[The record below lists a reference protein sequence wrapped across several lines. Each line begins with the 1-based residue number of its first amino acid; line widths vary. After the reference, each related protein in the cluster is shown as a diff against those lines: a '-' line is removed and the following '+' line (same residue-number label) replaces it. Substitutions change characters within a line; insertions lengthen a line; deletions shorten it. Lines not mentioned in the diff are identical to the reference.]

1 MRNLIRCSPKAG
13 SARYPFGMRISRNNL
28 LTSLTLVLGLLLNNV
43 SLAQS
48 VEFGVD
54 ATGDPNA
61 VKVGGGSGFL
71 YSERIVLTV
80 GHVIGAEN
88 PGAVPYWEREGVIY
102 NPGIVTIAGQ
112 KQYKVKKVLIPSTY
126 TKPDYANNI
135 INDDNAIIILSEDI
149 PMTKKAVFATEEQM
163 QRFVREKSKVE
174 LVGYGI
180 THGSQRPVTT
190 INNRAPHKLT
200 STLLSPEGV
209 LAFYRQYPNVD
220 WKKINKP
227 GVYGIVQHRELKQSH
242 ICDGDSGSM
251 FFVEENNVRYLL
263 GTTGL
268 GLVNNNCPPPETW
281 YGFPSMSWIDP
292 ASKLRDLLKTAEK
305 IVEEDRKREAEE
317 IRLAAELKA
326 KQETEAKAAAEFKA
340 KQEADAKAAAELKV
354 KLEAEAIAAAQ
365 LKAKQEAEA
374 KAAALKKTTIT
385 CIKGKL
391 VKKVTGVKP
400 VCPKGYK
407 KK

>member
-1 MRNLIRCSPKAG
+1 
-13 SARYPFGMRISRNNL
+13 MRIKGSIL
-28 LTSLTLVLGLLLNNV
+28 LTSLILTFGPILSGALP
-43 SLAQS
+43 AHS
-48 VEFGVD
+48 VEFGQD

-80 GHVIGAEN
+80 GHVIGAEH
-88 PGAVPYWEREGVIY
+88 PGAVPYWESEGVIY

-112 KQYKVKKVLIPSTY
+112 KQYKVKRVLIPSTY

-135 INDDNAIIILSEDI
+135 INDDNAVVILSEDI

-163 QRFVREKSKVE
+163 QRFAREKSKVE

-200 STLLSPEGV
+200 STLLSPQDV

-251 FFVEENNVRYLL
+251 FFVEENNIRYLL

-268 GLVNNNCPPPETW
+268 GLVNNNCPPPEQW

-292 ASKLRDLLKTAEK
+292 NSKLRDLLKIAEA
-305 IVEEDRKREAEE
+305 IVEEDKKREFA
-317 IRLAAELKA
+317 AAELIT
-326 KQETEAKAAAEFKA
+326 KQEAEAKAAA
-340 KQEADAKAAAELKV
+340 D
-354 KLEAEAIAAAQ
+354 

-374 KAAALKKTTIT
+374 KAAAELKAKQEAEAEADLKAKQEAEAKAAVLKKTTIT
-385 CIKGKL
+385 CLKGKL
-391 VKKVTGVKP
+391 VKKVTAVKP

>member
-1 MRNLIRCSPKAG
+1 MRK
-13 SARYPFGMRISRNNL
+13 SAIAF
-28 LTSLTLVLGLLLNNV
+28 LTSCILILGQVFSPVLP
-43 SLAQS
+43 AHS
-48 VEFGVD
+48 VEFGQD

-88 PGAVPYWEREGVIY
+88 PGAIPYWEREGVIY

-126 TKPDYANNI
+126 TKPDYMNNI
-135 INDDNAIIILSEDI
+135 INDDNAVVILSEDI
-149 PMTKKAVFATEEQM
+149 PMTKRAVFATEDQM
-163 QRFVREKSKVE
+163 KRFVKEKSKVE

-200 STLLSPEGV
+200 STLISPEAV
-209 LAFYRQYPNVD
+209 LDFYRQYPNVD

-292 ASKLRDLLKTAEK
+292 NSKLRDLLKTAEK

-317 IRLAAELKA
+317 IRLAAELRT
-326 KQETEAKAAAEFKA
+326 KQEAEAKAAE
-340 KQEADAKAAAELKV
+340 
-354 KLEAEAIAAAQ
+354 

-374 KAAALKKTTIT
+374 KAAAELKAKQEAEAKVAALKKTTIT
-385 CIKGKL
+385 CLKGKL
-391 VKKVTGVKP
+391 VKKVTAVKP

>member
-1 MRNLIRCSPKAG
+1 MWRVL
-13 SARYPFGMRISRNNL
+13 RIFK
-28 LTSLTLVLGLLLNNV
+28 VLGICI
-43 SLAQS
+43 SLVTLHLSVPSSA
-48 VEFGVD
+48 VEFGQD

-80 GHVIGAEN
+80 GHVIGAEDS
-88 PGAVPYWEREGVIY
+88 GAVPYWEREGVIY

-126 TKPDYANNI
+126 TKPDYFNNI
-135 INDDNAIIILSEDI
+135 INDDIAVIILSEDI
-149 PMTKKAVFATEEQM
+149 PMTKRAVFATEDQM

-180 THGSQRPVTT
+180 THGSQRPVTR

-200 STLLSPEGV
+200 STLISPEAV
-209 LAFYRQYPNVD
+209 LEFYRQYPVD

-242 ICDGDSGSM
+242 ICDGDSGSV
-251 FFVEENNVRYLL
+251 FFVEENNIRYVL

-268 GLVNNNCPPPETW
+268 GLVNNNCPPPE
-281 YGFPSMSWIDP
+281 YEYPFPSMSWIDP
-292 ASKLRDLLKTAEK
+292 NSKLRDLVKTAEK
-305 IVEEDRKREAEE
+305 IVEEDKKREFVAAEE
-317 IRLAAELKA
+317 VRLAAELKA
-326 KQETEAKAAAEFKA
+326 KQEAEAKAEE
-340 KQEADAKAAAELKV
+340 EARARA
-354 KLEAEAIAAAQ
+354 EAE

-374 KAAALKKTTIT
+374 KAKAEEEAKARAEAEAKAKLEASKKKSTIT
-385 CIKGKL
+385 CVKGKL
-391 VKKVTGVKP
+391 TKKVTAVKP
-400 VCPKGYK
+400 KCPSGYK

>member
-1 MRNLIRCSPKAG
+1 MRK
-13 SARYPFGMRISRNNL
+13 SAIAF
-28 LTSLTLVLGLLLNNV
+28 LTSCILILGQVFSPVLP
-43 SLAQS
+43 AHS
-48 VEFGVD
+48 VEFGQD

-88 PGAVPYWEREGVIY
+88 PGAIPYWEREGVIY

-126 TKPDYANNI
+126 TKPDYMNNI
-135 INDDNAIIILSEDI
+135 INDDNAVVILSEDI
-149 PMTKKAVFATEEQM
+149 PMTKRAVFATEDQM
-163 QRFVREKSKVE
+163 KRFVKEKSKVE

-190 INNRAPHKLT
+190 INNRTPHKLT
-200 STLLSPEGV
+200 STLISPEAV
-209 LAFYRQYPNVD
+209 LDFYRQYPNVD

-292 ASKLRDLLKTAEK
+292 NSKLRDLLKTAEK
-305 IVEEDRKREAEE
+305 IVEEDRKREAAIAEE

-326 KQETEAKAAAEFKA
+326 KQEAEARAAAE
-340 KQEADAKAAAELKV
+340 
-354 KLEAEAIAAAQ
+354 

-374 KAAALKKTTIT
+374 KTALELKAKEEADAKAVADKLAAEKLAATKVAALKKTTIT

-391 VKKVTGVKP
+391 VKKVTAVKP
-400 VCPKGYK
+400 LCPAGYK

>member
-1 MRNLIRCSPKAG
+1 
-13 SARYPFGMRISRNNL
+13 MRIKGSIL
-28 LTSLTLVLGLLLNNV
+28 LTSLIITFGPILSGALP
-43 SLAQS
+43 AHS
-48 VEFGVD
+48 VEFGQD

-80 GHVIGAEN
+80 GHVIGAEH
-88 PGAVPYWEREGVIY
+88 PGAVPYWESEGVIY

-112 KQYKVKKVLIPSTY
+112 KQYKVKRVLIPSTY

-135 INDDNAIIILSEDI
+135 INDDNAVVILSEDI

-163 QRFVREKSKVE
+163 QRFAREKSKVE

-200 STLLSPEGV
+200 STLLSPQDV

-251 FFVEENNVRYLL
+251 FFVEENNIRYLL

-268 GLVNNNCPPPETW
+268 GLVNNNCPPPEQW

-292 ASKLRDLLKTAEK
+292 NSKLRDLLKIAEA
-305 IVEEDRKREAEE
+305 IVEEDKKREF
-317 IRLAAELKA
+317 
-326 KQETEAKAAAEFKA
+326 AAAE
-340 KQEADAKAAAELKV
+340 
-354 KLEAEAIAAAQ
+354 

-374 KAAALKKTTIT
+374 KAAAELKAKQEAEAKAAAELKAKQEAEAKAAAELKAKQEAEAKATALKKTTIT
-385 CIKGKL
+385 CLKGKI
-391 VKKVTGVKP
+391 VKKVTAVKP

>member
-1 MRNLIRCSPKAG
+1 
-13 SARYPFGMRISRNNL
+13 
-28 LTSLTLVLGLLLNNV
+28 VLGLLLNNI

-80 GHVIGAEN
+80 GHVIGAEH
-88 PGAVPYWEREGVIY
+88 PGAVPYWESEGVIY

-112 KQYKVKKVLIPSTY
+112 KQYKVKRVLIPSTY

-135 INDDNAIIILSEDI
+135 INDDNAVVILSEDI

-163 QRFVREKSKVE
+163 QRFAREKSKVE

-200 STLLSPEGV
+200 STLLSPQDV

-251 FFVEENNVRYLL
+251 FFVEENNIRYLL

-268 GLVNNNCPPPETW
+268 GLVNNNCPPPEQW

-292 ASKLRDLLKTAEK
+292 NSKLRDLLKIAEA
-305 IVEEDRKREAEE
+305 IVEEDKKREF
-317 IRLAAELKA
+317 
-326 KQETEAKAAAEFKA
+326 AAA
-340 KQEADAKAAAELKV
+340 D
-354 KLEAEAIAAAQ
+354 

-374 KAAALKKTTIT
+374 KAAADLKAKQEAEAKAAADLKAKQEAEAKAAADLKAKQEAEAKAAVLKKTTIT
-385 CIKGKL
+385 CLKGKL
-391 VKKVTGVKP
+391 VKKVTAVKP

>member
-1 MRNLIRCSPKAG
+1 
-13 SARYPFGMRISRNNL
+13 MRIKGSIL
-28 LTSLTLVLGLLLNNV
+28 LTSLILTFGPILSGALP
-43 SLAQS
+43 AHS
-48 VEFGVD
+48 VEFGQD

-80 GHVIGAEN
+80 GHVIGAEH
-88 PGAVPYWEREGVIY
+88 PGAVPYWESEGVIY

-112 KQYKVKKVLIPSTY
+112 KQYKVKRVLIPSTY

-135 INDDNAIIILSEDI
+135 INDDNAVVILSEDI

-163 QRFVREKSKVE
+163 QRFAREKSKVE

-200 STLLSPEGV
+200 STLLSPQDV

-251 FFVEENNVRYLL
+251 FFVEENNIRYLL

-268 GLVNNNCPPPETW
+268 GLVNNNCPPPEQW

-292 ASKLRDLLKTAEK
+292 NSKLRDLLKIAEA
-305 IVEEDRKREAEE
+305 IVEEDKKREF
-317 IRLAAELKA
+317 AAADLKA
-326 KQETEAKAAAEFKA
+326 KQEAEAKAKAAADLKA
-340 KQEADAKAAAELKV
+340 KQEAEAKAKAAAD
-354 KLEAEAIAAAQ
+354 

-374 KAAALKKTTIT
+374 KAAADLKAKQEAEAKAAVLKKTTIT
-385 CIKGKL
+385 CLKGKL
-391 VKKVTGVKP
+391 VKKVTAVKP

>member
-1 MRNLIRCSPKAG
+1 
-13 SARYPFGMRISRNNL
+13 MRISWKKP
-28 LTSLTLVLGLLLNNV
+28 LTSLTLVFGLVLSNI

-88 PGAVPYWEREGVIY
+88 PGAVPYWERQGVIY

-112 KQYKVKKVLIPSTY
+112 KQYRVKKVLIPSTY
-126 TKPDYANNI
+126 VKPDYANNI
-135 INDDNAIIILSEDI
+135 IIDDHAVIILSEDI
-149 PMTKKAVFATEEQM
+149 PMTKRAVYATEEQM
-163 QRFVREKSKVE
+163 QRFAKEKAKVE

-180 THGSQRPVTT
+180 THGSQRPDLTP

-200 STLLSPEGV
+200 STLLSPEEV
-209 LAFYRQYPNVD
+209 IQFYRQYPNVD
-220 WKKINKP
+220 WSKINKP
-227 GVYGIVQHRELKQSH
+227 GVYGIVQRRELKQSH
-242 ICDGDSGSM
+242 ICDGDSGSV
-251 FFVEENNVRYLL
+251 FFVEENNVRYVL
-263 GTTGL
+263 GTTGI
-268 GLVNNNCPPPETW
+268 GLVNNNCPPPEMW

-292 ASKLRDLLKTAEK
+292 NSKLRDLLKTAEK

-317 IRLAAELKA
+317 ARLAAELKA
-326 KQETEAKAAAEFKA
+326 KQEAEAKAAAELLA
-340 KQEADAKAAAELKV
+340 KQEAEAKAAAELQAKQD
-354 KLEAEAIAAAQ
+354 AEAKAAAE

-374 KAAALKKTTIT
+374 KAAALKKKTIT
-385 CIKGKL
+385 CAKGKL
-391 VKKVTGVKP
+391 TKKVTAVKP
-400 VCPKGYK
+400 KCPSGYK
-407 KK
+407 LKK